1 MNNGC
6 PILAKFSVRETAKF
20 PDKNVI
26 GHALAFK
33 KSCGL
38 WT

>member
-1 MNNGC
+1 MNNEC
-6 PILAKFSVRETAKF
+6 PILAKFPVRETAKF

-26 GHALAFK
+26 GHAVK